1 MITIGLGNAG
11 INICRKLSNLGKH
24 KTIELH
30 GGKGLPECQ
39 THEEYEASVPKLGNK
54 LRLGKDQDI
63 WMIVCGAARVSGAT
77 LAILEQIKDR
87 EVKVMYIV
95 PDSFFM
101 SATQK
106 LQHKVT
112 FGVLQEYARSGMIH
126 SLWLVDNKEATK
138 IVGEGTLGS
147 YYDNTNS
154 ALANFLA
161 NYNWFNNTD
170 PIVGNLHEPKE
181 ISRIRTVSIGDIE
194 ENEEKLYFLLDN
206 IIESCYY
213 YSISSETKENDNK
226 LLSRIRSYLETKEQT
241 TFGIWENASN
251 RSFFYSIKFTHYIQ
265 ENICHTNQ

>member
-11 INICRKLSNLGKH
+11 IHICRKLSNLGKY

-63 WMIVCGAARVSGAT
+63 WLIVCGAARVSGTT

-106 LQHKVT
+106 KQHRVV
-112 FGVLQEYARSGMIH
+112 FNVLQEYARSGMIH

-138 IVGEGTLGS
+138 ISGEGSLGS

-154 ALANFLA
+154 AIANFLA
-161 NYNWFNNTD
+161 NYNWFKNAE
-170 PIVGNLHEPKE
+170 PIMGNLHEPKN
-181 ISRIRTVSIGDIE
+181 ISRIRTVSIGELEKNE
-194 ENEEKLYFLLDN
+194 ENLYFLLDN
-206 IIESCYY
+206 ITESCYY
-213 YSISSETKENDNK
+213 YSISSEDKENDKN
-226 LLSRIRSYLETKEQT
+226 LLSNIRSYLENKQNT
-241 TFGIWENASN
+241 TFGIWENGSN
-251 RSFFYSIKFTHYIQ
+251 HSYFYSIKFTHFIQ
-265 ENICHTNQ
+265 EYK